1 MSKHLLILGG
11 GTAGTM
17 MANHLRRRLPA
28 SEWRMTVVDRSD
40 KHLYQPGFLF
50 LPFGKYEESDI
61 IRQTRDF
68 MPRGVEFVQAEVNQI
83 TPESHAV
90 TLKDGQEIQ
99 YDMLI
104 IATGCRT
111 APEETEGML
120 GPKWRVNVHD
130 F

>member
-17 MANHLRRRLPA
+17 MANHLRRRLPT

-68 MPRGVEFVQAEVNQI
+68 MPRDVEFIQSEVDQI
-83 TPESHAV
+83 TPESH
-90 TLKDGQEIQ
+90 EI
-99 YDMLI
+99 
-104 IATGCRT
+104 
-111 APEETEGML
+111 
-120 GPKWRVNVHD
+120 
-130 F
+130 